1 MNYMSF
7 IEIVIVDKSSG
18 RYQAIQL
25 FDQLGVMIKGIAKHG
40 DVIFDK

>member
-1 MNYMSF
+1 MSF

-25 FDQLGVMIKGIAKHG
+25 FDQVDQGVAKHG
-40 DVIFDK
+40 DEIFD